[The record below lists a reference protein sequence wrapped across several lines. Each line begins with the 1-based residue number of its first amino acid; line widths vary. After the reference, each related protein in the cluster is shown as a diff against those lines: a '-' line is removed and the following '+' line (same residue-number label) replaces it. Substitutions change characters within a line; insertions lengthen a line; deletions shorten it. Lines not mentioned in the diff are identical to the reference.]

1 MEVNEVKERWVA
13 SVATS
18 TDLSAKVAE
27 LTTTLKE
34 ALIDLD
40 PNHPKHG
47 RWNKRVKNSQLTGDR
62 REAFRKH
69 HENLKPFHELAH
81 SSQLKFLSLHVHPR
95 MAELFIL
102 AGTGGFTAM
111 LGLWIAKHT
120 QDFHW
125 EGSSGVVKSERYIT
139 SLVEMVAVVPKQFDA
154 LKGKM
159 APKIMR
165 AAATSRQFIRL
176 LDDSNM
182 SRMSA
187 DRWRR
192 WFKGKVKFP
201 AKGPCL
207 TARKDEAIAR
217 DELLG
222 VAVRNE
228 TVITH
233 ADGSTI
239 TNEQFHLDL
248 KRVVVEGMLPVAL
261 MESLQM
267 EQAPKELT
275 KEAEE
280 IIKLHKEKIALN
292 EESPIE
298 GFSATATQDKVVKL
312 EEIVSSATR
321 NGSFSRK
328 AFDELMELSIG
339 TMLHNQVRQA
349 REVLDADVKIS
360 WDASNLLR
368 TEKQDHSQV
377 TPFFIKFLNACLSVN
392 STTNTLVWA
401 AGDGKDSLDAQ
412 ENIIKVVNDFFGA
425 IKDEVLVIERPV
437 LLRALDGILRWVT
450 GIKTKLTADIGLDG
464 AAAMD
469 TVDEEEAAC
478 SINSE
483 FRCDRCYIAKVRL

>member
-1 MEVNEVKERWVA
+1 VQSDFLNRGPLPCLDPDIVLEKDKNQTSWLSINTRALSEGYFHKLPDTVDSELNGADPTYKKRYEKVCHELLLQKMEVNEVKERWVA

-120 QDFHW
+120 EDFHW

-248 KRVVVEGMLPVAL
+248 KRVDSTSGRHVARR
-261 MESLQM
+261 S
-267 EQAPKELT
+267 
-275 KEAEE
+275 
-280 IIKLHKEKIALN
+280 H
-292 EESPIE
+292 
-298 GFSATATQDKVVKL
+298 G
-312 EEIVSSATR
+312 IVA
-321 NGSFSRK
+321 
-328 AFDELMELSIG
+328 
-339 TMLHNQVRQA
+339 
-349 REVLDADVKIS
+349 
-360 WDASNLLR
+360 
-368 TEKQDHSQV
+368 
-377 TPFFIKFLNACLSVN
+377 
-392 STTNTLVWA
+392 
-401 AGDGKDSLDAQ
+401 
-412 ENIIKVVNDFFGA
+412 
-425 IKDEVLVIERPV
+425 
-437 LLRALDGILRWVT
+437 
-450 GIKTKLTADIGLDG
+450 DG
-464 AAAMD
+464 ASAERIEKRGRGDHQAAQRED
-469 TVDEEEAAC
+469 SFE
-478 SINSE
+478 
-483 FRCDRCYIAKVRL
+483 